1 MHKGWHCPKPIGV
14 ERLKITSRRILM
26 TTGLSCTALALIA
39 CTKNATNQ
47 SSPANFQRVDPAL
60 QATTTGSAHPQITKS
75 ADITVLSSGSFV
87 DGEHPTRGTA
97 RVKKQNKER
106 WLELDSTFTTSAS
119 GPDLVVVLHR
129 SADVIGSTA
138 PPAFPLQEGDYI
150 FLAPL
155 RSYAGEQS
163 YPISGDINLSDFKSA
178 VIWCRRFNATFGAAT
193 LKP

>member
-1 MHKGWHCPKPIGV
+1 
-14 ERLKITSRRILM
+14 M

-97 RVKKQNKER
+97 RVKKQNNER